1 MGNLGAYQWMTTTAK
16 KVGGPVNF
24 MLLIAGAGA
33 VTYKTVETGVVC
45 TAKGIKKLL
54 ESKQYSVIADEKVYI
69 ITSDE
74 DTSKVVKFKIGDQFK
89 VLESDGDAVLV
100 EKIGDKNNPYFISA
114 EMLRKIS
121 NYN

>member
-16 KVGGPVNF
+16 KVGGPLNF

-33 VTYKTVETGVVC
+33 VTYKTVETCVVC

-54 ESKQYSVIADEKVYI
+54 EAKQYSVIADEKVYI

-100 EKIGDKNNPYFISA
+100 EKIGDENNPYFISA